1 MKKQLETITTAEL
14 DTSTGGWGFS
24 PRWAYNHPYRAEQFL
39 ENHPRFEARW
49 TDNHPYAAARLSE
62 RFGC

>member
-14 DTSTGGWGFS
+14 DTTTGGGFS
-24 PRWAYNHPYRAEQFL
+24 ARWALNHPYRAERFL

-49 TDNHPYAAARLSE
+49 TEYHPYAAARLSA
-62 RFGC
+62 RFGS